1 MIDQLKLHVKRW
13 FFFSTKI
20 SVLLQGF
27 FLIFNH
33 FTFTEICNGLKLNNF
48 GFKFQQVFL
57 V

>member
-20 SVLLQGF
+20 SILLQGF
-27 FLIFNH
+27 FLVFNH